1 LFTDPQNIT
10 IDGVA
15 KSLPRVSVGNMTANY
30 RSSDG
35 GLELSIAHSANKR
48 ERSVVRATTNKVGA
62 DPFDSTR
69 SKAYTAQA
77 YLVIDTP
84 LNGAGFTD
92 AELED
97 HVNGLLDF
105 LKGAGNLA
113 KILGKES

>member
-1 LFTDPQNIT
+1 MFNDPQNVT
-10 IDGVA
+10 VDTVA
-15 KSLPRVSVGNMTANY
+15 KPLPRVSVGNMTSTY

-35 GLELSIAHSANKR
+35 SLELNIAHSANKR
-48 ERSVVRATTNKVGA
+48 ERSVVRLTANKVGA

-69 SKAYTAQA
+69 SRAYTAQT

-97 HVNGLLDF
+97 HVTALLDF
-105 LKGAGNLA
+105 LKGAGNLV